1 MTKQITPEVLHRY
14 LKSCDAGDVPDYGQA
29 IYDYLKMDGYLGS
42 GDDEPTRERIVAA
55 AINFGAVI
63 SLPPP
68 ARHPTIIQTM
78 DLEMGIPGP
87 NATPQTQGFITSTG
101 RFVNRV
107 EAFYVAWAAKQII
120 SDTKGPQLYS
130 EDLW

>member
-1 MTKQITPEVLHRY
+1 MSEAP
-14 LKSCDAGDVPDYGQA
+14 
-29 IYDYLKMDGYLGS
+29 
-42 GDDEPTRERIVAA
+42 ERIIAA
-55 AINFGAVI
+55 AINFGAII

-78 DLEMGIPGP
+78 DLEMSIDGP
-87 NATPQTQGFITSTG
+87 LATPQTQGFLTDKG

-107 EAFYVAWAAKQII
+107 EAYYLAYRAGQLKEAK
-120 SDTKGPQLYS
+120 TTPQLYS